1 MIKLVEAA
9 NWREARRRS
18 ARGAILDAAWELVG
32 QEGLAGLSLR
42 DLARSAG
49 ITPPTVYAYFG
60 SKNAIYDAM
69 FGQAAT
75 QFAERMGE
83 PYDEAAPHELLG
95 ASVRRFFDFCTAEP
109 ARYQLLFQR
118 TLPGFEP
125 TPESYAPA
133 VRALAGA
140 RELLALN
147 GVTEAQHLDLWTAL
161 LTGLVSQQVS
171 NDPGGG
177 RWARLIDES
186 ISMFL
191 AHCSAT
197 SASNKPKPGPTRAK
211 GADND
216 HDDYRRHDHR
226 AVEPRRSDAPSGT
239 RAGTRARLAPL
250 ARRRRVD
257 GAN

>member
-1 MIKLVEAA
+1 
-9 NWREARRRS
+9 
-18 ARGAILDAAWELVG
+18 
-32 QEGLAGLSLR
+32 LAGLSLR

-49 ITPPTVYAYFG
+49 ITPPTVYAYFDA
-60 SKNAIYDAM
+60 KNAIYDAM

-75 QFAERMGE
+75 QFAERMDE
-83 PYDEAAPHELLG
+83 PYDEETPRELLK
-95 ASVRRFFDFCTAEP
+95 ASARRFFDFGTTEP
-109 ARYQLLFQR
+109 VRYRLLFQR

-125 TPESYAPA
+125 TSESYAPA

-147 GVTEAQHLDLWTAL
+147 GVTEPQHFDLWTAL
-161 LTGLVSQQVS
+161 VTGLVSQQVS

-191 AHCSAT
+191 AHCSVA
-197 SASNKPKPGPTRAK
+197 SASNKPKLGPAQAK
-211 GADND
+211 GADHE
-216 HDDYRRHDHR
+216 HDDDRRRDHR
-226 AVEPRRSDAPSGT
+226 AVDPRRGDATSST
-239 RAGTRARLAPL
+239 RAGTLARIAPL

-257 GAN
+257 SGD

>member
-1 MIKLVEAA
+1 VIKAFESSS
-9 NWREARRRS
+9 WREARRRS
-18 ARGAILDAAWELVG
+18 ARDSILDAAWELVG

-49 ITPPTVYAYFG
+49 ITPPTVYAYFS

-83 PYDEAAPHELLG
+83 PYDEPTPHELLG

-109 ARYQLLFQR
+109 ARYELLFQR
-118 TLPGFEP
+118 TLPGFGP

-140 RELLALN
+140 RELLSLN
-147 GVTEAQHLDLWTAL
+147 GVTEPQHLDLWTAL
-161 LTGLVSQQVS
+161 LTGLVNQQVS
-171 NDPGGG
+171 NDPGGD
-177 RWARLIDES
+177 RWARLTDES

-191 AHCSAT
+191 AHCAAT
-197 SASNKPKPGPTRAK
+197 SASNKPKPGPARAK
-211 GADND
+211 GADHD
-216 HDDYRRHDHR
+216 HDDDRHHDDR
-226 AVEPRRSDAPSGT
+226 AVVPRRSDAPSSP
-239 RAGTRARLAPL
+239 RAGARARVAPL
-250 ARRRRVD
+250 ARQRGVD
-257 GAN
+257 SGD